1 MNDYNHDFP
10 DLEEQIY
17 EPYLEEDLNQPC
29 DKQDVIIPKDTSTKG
44 CGWLIFIF
52 IISIIISIIISL

>member
-17 EPYLEEDLNQPC
+17 EPYLEEDLNQPY
-29 DKQDVIIPKDTSTKG
+29 DKQDIITPKDTSTKG

>member
-17 EPYLEEDLNQPC
+17 EPYLETDPNEPC
-29 DKQDVIIPKDTSTKG
+29 DKQDIIIPKDTSTKG
-44 CGWLIFIF
+44 CGWLIAIF
-52 IISIIISIIISL
+52 IISLIISIIISL